1 MWKQCFRGT
10 TQNSSELPV
19 SSFDLEEFCFVLFP
33 LFPLSSW
40 VGGEVSTALLAPVVG
55 ADGEPMEN
63 RWAPER
69 PFPHSA
75 LTFLFLLGDVWL
87 RFHFKPS

>member
-10 TQNSSELPV
+10 SQNSSELPV

-40 VGGEVSTALLAPVVG
+40 AGGEVSTALLAPWPLV
-55 ADGEPMEN
+55 PMEN
-63 RWAPER
+63 WGAPEH

-75 LTFLFLLGDVWL
+75 LPFFIP
-87 RFHFKPS
+87 F

>member
-33 LFPLSSW
+33 LSSW
-40 VGGEVSTALLAPVVG
+40 AGGEVSTALLAPGPLV
-55 ADGEPMEN
+55 PMESQPVGP
-63 RWAPER
+63 RAPLSAQR
-69 PFPHSA
+69 ADLFIPF
-75 LTFLFLLGDVWL
+75 
-87 RFHFKPS
+87 R